1 MMDPTHVTLLD
12 EYLGTAL
19 SASNDLV
26 ATLCEQMDDVR
37 LSADE
42 RRVLLMLWTSDGVSE
57 PGIATRLHADHIEE
71 ALDALEQKELVAR
84 VASHEGRSVWLT
96 GKGRAMWKFCGAEE
110 MSRRLDRLKSE
121 IVSLRD
127 VLQRTV
133 GLLADGN
140 APSGAIQATA

>member
-1 MMDPTHVTLLD
+1 MSDPAQVALLD

-26 ATLCEQMDDVR
+26 ATLCGQMDDVS

-42 RRVLLMLWTSDGVSE
+42 RRVLLMLWASDGVSE
-57 PGIATRLHADHIEE
+57 PGIAERLHTDHIED
-71 ALDALEQKELVAR
+71 ALEALEQKDLVTR
-84 VASHEGRSVWLT
+84 VASKEGRSVWLT
-96 GKGRAMWKFCGAEE
+96 GKGRAMWKVCGTEE
-110 MSRRLDRLKSE
+110 MSRRVDRLKSE

-140 APSGAIQATA
+140 ASLGTFQATA